1 MVFNGVSCVCPTGQF
16 MDSITN
22 QCTFCNG
29 FGQAVQGN
37 TCFCSST
44 FFPTSTGCQPC
55 PANSIYNS
63 ASRQCTCL
71 SGFTLV
77 NNQCTN
83 IPSCPQGAQWNAVT
97 SACQCLT
104 QGHFIIN
111 NVCAPCPA
119 NSQWNGTACQCQSGF
134 VLSGNSCI
142 VSCAVG
148 STWNGQS
155 CVCSSGYNLIGGSC
169 VICDP
174 NSSYNSSQATCLC
187 NSGFY
192 GNWQRCFPC
201 DSSCATCSG
210 PANTQCTSCRGTSS
224 LNSNGRCGSGCP
236 AGQYVS
242 PNNNCL
248 PCIAN
253 CVLCFSGDSC
263 TTCAS
268 GYNTSLSVVNGNIV
282 IACTLIPTGTSSRLS
297 LRSYV
302 VGNSVVYQGV
312 AMSLMP
318 SQILADNCA
327 ICDTLLRVNIV
338 SSFSSASATVSYITN
353 SQYWFL
359 ITFDFTGAAF
369 IPTFQFTV
377 QINPIHANYFSSA
390 DMAQR
395 LVSAISP

>member
-1 MVFNGVSCVCPTGQF
+1 MCRPFGYILNNQCVCIPGYVFSSATGQCVLQSSNCGSNYVFVNGNCVCPSGFGVINNLCLTCPANSFVNNVGNCQCVAGYLLSSTTLSCVLQNNCFPNSRPNAQGQCICNDGFYNSGNQCIPHTCQNGMVFNGVSCVCPTGQF

-37 TCFCSST
+37 TCVCSST

-155 CVCSSGYNLIGGSC
+155 CVCQ
-169 VICDP
+169 P
-174 NSSYNSSQATCLC
+174 QSQPLNIEPC
-187 NSGFY
+187 N
-192 GNWQRCFPC
+192 
-201 DSSCATCSG
+201 
-210 PANTQCTSCRGTSS
+210 
-224 LNSNGRCGSGCP
+224 
-236 AGQYVS
+236 
-242 PNNNCL
+242 
-248 PCIAN
+248 
-253 CVLCFSGDSC
+253 
-263 TTCAS
+263 
-268 GYNTSLSVVNGNIV
+268 VNRN
-282 IACTLIPTGTSSRLS
+282 S
-297 LRSYV
+297 LR
-302 VGNSVVYQGV
+302 G
-312 AMSLMP
+312 
-318 SQILADNCA
+318 IK
-327 ICDTLLRVNIV
+327 II
-338 SSFSSASATVSYITN
+338 
-353 SQYWFL
+353 
-359 ITFDFTGAAF
+359 
-369 IPTFQFTV
+369 
-377 QINPIHANYFSSA
+377 
-390 DMAQR
+390 
-395 LVSAISP
+395 